1 MANAMTIQNDKFDH
15 KQAAAF
21 DVAHAKESEYYRNL
35 INYWVFTWSEKF
47 EADGYDED
55 TARLLAKSL
64 LESVITIAH
73 LPIEER
79 RERVDAYERQRTAK
93 EWAKISKKEVT
104 I

>member
-1 MANAMTIQNDKFDH
+1 MTLQNDKFDLE
-15 KQAAAF
+15 QAAAF
-21 DVAHAKESEYYRNL
+21 DITQAEENNYNKNIME
-35 INYWVFTWSEKF
+35 YWVFSFAERF
-47 EADGYDED
+47 EGDGFDPD
-55 TARLLAKSL
+55 TARMLAKSL
-64 LESVITIAH
+64 IQSVISFAH